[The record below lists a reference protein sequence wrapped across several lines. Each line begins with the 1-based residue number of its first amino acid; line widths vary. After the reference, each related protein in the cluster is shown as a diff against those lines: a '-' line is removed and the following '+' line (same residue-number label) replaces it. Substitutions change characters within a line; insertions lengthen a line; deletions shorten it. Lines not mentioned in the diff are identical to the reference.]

1 MSGPSRAPLRLTEIA
16 APLVLLGI
24 LGGGTVVMT
33 VTWVAT
39 WVAASVSAAGT
50 VPDWGGGTV
59 AALAEATRL
68 ASLDPLIGAHGSRGL
83 FWTAVGVQTAPLL
96 VVLVAVTWGCSARG
110 QFGTAARSL
119 ARRRDLRDMVGR
131 GAEHRAMQLRPLLQ
145 QAATGS
151 QPSVPGRR
159 PRLDPRDLGMRLGR
173 LGRHDVYASEED
185 VLLEIAGPRSNKTS
199 ALVVPAVLSAVGP
212 VVTTSNKVDVYTLTV
227 GLRAQLGRV
236 FVMDPQRIC
245 GAEQTWWWNPLAG
258 IKDMADAQYL
268 VTHFSQTVGAGHER
282 ADPYF
287 TKGAERLIGQL
298 FVAAA
303 HSRRNLRDVL
313 DWLATRS
320 ETPVGLLRRAG
331 LDAVARGLQG
341 TLEAPPDQ
349 RGGLYETALTALG
362 CLESEAVLSYVTP
375 PNTWRTPPRATPIE
389 PIAEFDPWR
398 FLVGYQ
404 TLDGVPQPS
413 DTLYLLTREGAGTG
427 APVVAA
433 LVDHLLRT
441 AAQAAT
447 ARGGRVDPP
456 VRAVLD
462 EAANICPIKNLPD
475 LYSYFGSM
483 SIQAMTWLQSY
494 QQGVHVWGRPGM
506 DKLWSAA
513 TIKLIGAGV
522 HDASFCEDLSRL
534 VGEHDVPTWSD
545 QRGVGHR
552 SSTLSTRRDRILAA
566 ADIAALPKTTA
577 VLISAGRTPGQLT
590 LLPWYAE
597 RDAQQIS
604 EYAAEATAAVRTAAI
619 AALGPANPLAQLLER
634 QQRNGS

>member
-1 MSGPSRAPLRLTEIA
+1 
-16 APLVLLGI
+16 
-24 LGGGTVVMT
+24 
-33 VTWVAT
+33 
-39 WVAASVSAAGT
+39 
-50 VPDWGGGTV
+50 
-59 AALAEATRL
+59 
-68 ASLDPLIGAHGSRGL
+68 
-83 FWTAVGVQTAPLL
+83 
-96 VVLVAVTWGCSARG
+96 
-110 QFGTAARSL
+110 
-119 ARRRDLRDMVGR
+119 MV
-131 GAEHRAMQLRPLLQ
+131 
-145 QAATGS
+145 
-151 QPSVPGRR
+151 
-159 PRLDPRDLGMRLGR
+159 
-173 LGRHDVYASEED
+173 
-185 VLLEIAGPRSNKTS
+185 LEIAGPRSNKTS

-236 FVMDPQRIC
+236 FVLDPQRIC

-258 IKDMADAQYL
+258 ITDMADAQYL

-303 HSRRNLRDVL
+303 HSGATLRDVL

-320 ETPVGLLRRAG
+320 QEPVGLLRRAG
-331 LDAVARGLQG
+331 LPAVARGLQG

-362 CLESEAVLSYVTP
+362 CLESEAVLRYVTP
-375 PNTWRTPPRATPIE
+375 PNTWLTPPRVS

-404 TLDGVPQPS
+404 TLDGVPQPY

-441 AAQAAT
+441 AAAAAT

-462 EAANICPIKNLPD
+462 EAANICPIRNLPD

-522 HDASFCEDLSRL
+522 HDASFCEDISRL

-552 SSTLSTRRDRILAA
+552 SSTLSTRRDRILSA

-597 RDAQQIS
+597 RDAQQIT
-604 EYAAEATAAVRTAAI
+604 EYAAEATTAVRTAAI
-619 AALGPANPLAQLLER
+619 AALGPANPLAQLLDR
-634 QQRNGS
+634 QQHSGS